1 MLVTILRRLAVVPI
15 MLIGVTLLT
24 FVVTRIIP
32 SDPARV
38 AAGLNAPQ
46 EQVDRLRVEMG
57 MDQPILTQYVS
68 YVGGLLRGDWGRSAV
83 SQRPVLPDLVSS
95 LPATLEILLWA
106 TAGFILLGI
115 PFGVFVGTTHSRGAA
130 WTASVISY
138 LGMAFPVFWLGLM
151 LQIVFYRELSWL
163 PAVGRISSSVDIPS
177 QITGFYTIDSLI
189 AGDGDAFVSS
199 VRHLAL
205 PVLCLVLA
213 RFAVTAR
220 FVAAGMKAAI
230 KTDYART
237 ATAKGVSRR
246 RVIYKHALRNVL
258 IPVNTMLGLQ
268 FGWLLAGS
276 VLIEAV
282 FSWPGI
288 GWYAWRSI
296 VSLDMA
302 PIIGVTIV
310 FASAFIVVNLITD
323 LMYDLLD
330 PRVGS
335 AKDSA

>member
-1 MLVTILRRLAVVPI
+1 MLVTVLRRLAVVPI
-15 MLIGVTLLT
+15 MLIGVSLLT

-32 SDPARV
+32 ADPARV
-38 AAGLNAPQ
+38 AAGLNAPAA
-46 EQVDRLRVEMG
+46 QVERLRSEMG
-57 MDQPILTQYVS
+57 LDKPILVQY
-68 YVGGLLRGDWGRSAV
+68 GGYIAALVRGDWGQSAV
-83 SQRPVLPDLVSS
+83 SQRPVLPDLARS

-115 PFGVFVGTTHSRGAA
+115 PFGVFIGTATSRVAA
-130 WTASVISY
+130 WTASVVSY

-163 PAVGRISSSVDIPS
+163 PAVGRIGSSVAVPPHV
-177 QITGFYTIDSLI
+177 TGMYTIDALI
-189 AGDGDAFVSS
+189 AGDGSAFASS
-199 VRHLAL
+199 VQHLVL

-220 FVAAGMKAAI
+220 FVAAGMRSAI
-230 KTDYART
+230 VTDYART
-237 ATAKGVSRR
+237 AIAKGVARR
-246 RVIYKHALRNVL
+246 GVIFKHALRNVL

-302 PIIGVTIV
+302 PIIGVTLV

-323 LMYDLLD
+323 LLYDVLD
-330 PRVGS
+330 PRVAG
-335 AKDSA
+335 ARDSQ